1 MSYCLVNTAQS
12 FNIQEHKRNTLCF
25 MQIAGKN
32 IDSELQWTAG
42 TEICRDGPP
51 TTWAP
56 EDHVLIPTH

>member
-1 MSYCLVNTAQS
+1 
-12 FNIQEHKRNTLCF
+12 